1 MFRDLEM
8 FGDARKGRT
17 AETVDEEEEAKQADD
32 QCSANE
38 WMRPWALVATCVAA

>member
-17 AETVDEEEEAKQADD
+17 AETVDEEEEAK
-32 QCSANE
+32 
-38 WMRPWALVATCVAA
+38 